1 MIDNKM
7 KELVTL
13 AEKTELNAWLN
24 LDNNTPKADIITDLL
39 ITVRD
44 SLQGARSATFN
55 KLASLDKDETT
66 SVRSKASRKTN
77 RSNTSCNTST
87 SSGGSRSSKQTLI
100 TVKARRA
107 SLEQKIKFSD
117 AIEEKQKALN
127 KLKLQQR
134 LRETLAEEAVYEK
147 ALKDEG
153 HLFELEPELPYE
165 TEKMI
170 DRFMTQSE
178 LSTRPLSPT
187 AGLWSAV
194 NVDTGIPAAPKSG
207 TGLPAAPYPDTGLP
221 FAQTKAQEFQLP
233 TTLAQDSPLPP
244 ILTQDYHS
252 PQTLAQVSQLTTTLT
267 QNFQLSPCLSQLPCL
282 PTQEYQLHPTLT
294 QATQQLLSFPPFLLV
309 QEILTL
315 HNCLCHTQQ
324 TALLLQGSPQK
335 EALQSPHLSWPVA
348 QLNRS
353 LLFLKSPYTPV

>member
-1 MIDNKM
+1 MSLSQNVEEKPKLGVSPDQLQTTDTGFSETTYENAKENSAETTEFSEETMESETRSRTMTEKGLEFHSAVKEKLARTANKNFHANVTAYHTFLVCSKEPNMIDNKM
-7 KELVTL
+7 KEFVTL
-13 AEKTELNAWLN
+13 AEKTELELNAWLN

-77 RSNTSCNTST
+77 RSNTST

-134 LRETLAEEAVYEK
+134 LSETLAEEAVYKK

-153 HLFELEPELPYE
+153 HLFEFEPELPHE
-165 TEKMI
+165 TERMI

-187 AGLWSAV
+187 AGLLSAV

-221 FAQTKAQEFQLP
+221 FAPDPGTGIPAAYNPGTEFPAASYPDTGLP
-233 TTLAQDSPLPP
+233 FALDPGTGLP
-244 ILTQDYHS
+244 S
-252 PQTLAQVSQLTTTLT
+252 
-267 QNFQLSPCLSQLPCL
+267 
-282 PTQEYQLHPTLT
+282 
-294 QATQQLLSFPPFLLV
+294 
-309 QEILTL
+309 
-315 HNCLCHTQQ
+315 
-324 TALLLQGSPQK
+324 
-335 EALQSPHLSWPVA
+335 
-348 QLNRS
+348 
-353 LLFLKSPYTPV
+353 